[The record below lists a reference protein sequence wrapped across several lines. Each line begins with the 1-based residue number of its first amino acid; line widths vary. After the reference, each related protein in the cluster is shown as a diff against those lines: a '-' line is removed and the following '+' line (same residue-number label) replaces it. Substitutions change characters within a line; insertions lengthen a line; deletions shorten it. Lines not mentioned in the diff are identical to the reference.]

1 MEVFY
6 MLSLERVQYKVI
18 ELLSKIPEFDKT
30 KIEADIKDYF
40 VDKNSYS
47 FHSFIQI
54 EDNAYHYLAF
64 ERGQCI
70 EHRQF
75 TSDDDVLNWI
85 LQAYIWGYS
94 SEFELKHRVRYNDSR
109 RIAYEKSKQLF
120 AIIGEPFNQINTD
133 RINNILARFPYDD
146 SPARALDLVEDFE
159 ELSLC
164 LKEDNTL
171 NSIIHKNLDYF
182 IEKPYRDRNRGIA
195 DFENV
200 FLDMLQKIRIII
212 NEAEKI
218 PLSPESYQLLS
229 KMKESENLAA
239 TVDFQYLK
247 E

>member
-1 MEVFY
+1 
-6 MLSLERVQYKVI
+6 MLSLERIQDKAI
-18 ELLSKIPEFDKT
+18 QLLSKIPEFDKS

-40 VDKNSYS
+40 VYKNSYY
-47 FHSFIQI
+47 FHSSIQI
-54 EDNAYHYLAF
+54 EDNAYHYRSF

-70 EHRQF
+70 EHRQS
-75 TSDDDVLNWI
+75 TSDDDVVNWL

-94 SEFELKHRVRYNDSR
+94 SDFELKHRVRYTDSR

-120 AIIGEPFNQINTD
+120 ALIGQPFEQINLN
-133 RINNILARFPYDD
+133 RINEILARFPYDD
-146 SPARALDLVEDFE
+146 SPGRALDIVEDFE

-171 NSIIHKNLDYF
+171 NSTIHKNLEYF

-195 DFENV
+195 DFENI
-200 FLDMLQKIRIII
+200 FRDMLQKIQIII
-212 NEAEKI
+212 NETEQI
-218 PLSPESYQLLS
+218 VLSQESYQLLS
-229 KMKESENLAA
+229 KMKESESLAA